1 MSIETTIRRLRR
13 EHNMTQERLA
23 EILSISPQA
32 VSRWETG
39 AAMPDISLIAPLCN
53 IFSITSDELLEIDIQ
68 NRQAKIDEYANEYC
82 KFASAVQKT
91 EELRQYTIRK
101 LREGLRMFP
110 EAKLLKQQLTT
121 VLWLNIE
128 KPSDPEEKKEMCRL
142 AKELIDTT
150 TDMKEKSRY
159 IYMYCSYA
167 RFTGN
172 SKAGKALADL
182 LPEMECSRQQLYA
195 LCCEDDTER
204 REQLY
209 GCVLSAW
216 GELRSSMLRLI
227 TDGCLTADE
236 IINIREKQEKINTV
250 LFDSDDF
257 VRCDDFDEYKVA
269 KALYESGDRD
279 LCICY
284 LSVCLSKWVD
294 KHDIVSCSPMR
305 DHFPMEAQGRASSRE
320 EESLERK
327 AEAEGFI
334 KSVNTYFP
342 ELLTDKCV
350 VALLEKAQAIC
361 ES

>member
-128 KPSDPEEKKEMCRL
+128 KPSDPEEK
-142 AKELIDTT
+142 IDQGT
-150 TDMKEKSRY
+150 
-159 IYMYCSYA
+159 
-167 RFTGN
+167 
-172 SKAGKALADL
+172 
-182 LPEMECSRQQLYA
+182 
-195 LCCEDDTER
+195 
-204 REQLY
+204 
-209 GCVLSAW
+209 
-216 GELRSSMLRLI
+216 
-227 TDGCLTADE
+227 
-236 IINIREKQEKINTV
+236 
-250 LFDSDDF
+250 F
-257 VRCDDFDEYKVA
+257 V
-269 KALYESGDRD
+269 
-279 LCICY
+279 
-284 LSVCLSKWVD
+284 
-294 KHDIVSCSPMR
+294 
-305 DHFPMEAQGRASSRE
+305 
-320 EESLERK
+320 
-327 AEAEGFI
+327 I
-334 KSVNTYFP
+334 KSVFIRHISEIHHPGDVFVNRSIDPGFTVSPDTVGVLKSNNQSKDGQIYKNSAF
-342 ELLTDKCV
+342 L
-350 VALLEKAQAIC
+350 Q
-361 ES
+361 

>member
-1 MSIETTIRRLRR
+1 MSFETTIRRLRR
-13 EHNMTQERLA
+13 EHNKTQERLA

-32 VSRWETG
+32 ISRWETG

-68 NRQAKIDEYANEYC
+68 NRQAKIDKYANEYC
-82 KFASAVQKT
+82 KFASAVHKT
-91 EELRQYTIRK
+91 EELRQHTIRK
-101 LREGLRMFP
+101 LRDGLRLFP
-110 EAKLLKQQLTT
+110 EAKLLKQQLVT

-128 KPSDPEEKKEMCRL
+128 KTSDPEEKKEMCRL
-142 AKELIDTT
+142 ARELIDTA

-159 IYMYCSYA
+159 IYMYCSYS

-172 SKAGKALADL
+172 SEEGKALADM
-182 LPEMECSRQQLYA
+182 LPEMECSRKQLYA

-250 LFDSDDF
+250 LFDGDDI
-257 VRCDDFDEYKVA
+257 VQYDDFDEYKIA
-269 KALYESGDRD
+269 KALYEAGDRE
-279 LCICY
+279 LCIRY
-284 LSVCLSKWVD
+284 LTVCLSKWVD
-294 KHDIVSCSPMR
+294 NHEIISCSPMR
-305 DHFPMEAQGRASSRE
+305 DHLPTNALGRTYSQE
-320 EESLERK
+320 ERFERK
-327 AEAEGFI
+327 TEAEDFV

-342 ELLTDKCV
+342 ELLPDKRIIT
-350 VALLEKAQAIC
+350 LLDKAKVIS

>member
-91 EELRQYTIRK
+91 EELRQHTIRK
-101 LREGLRMFP
+101 LREGLRLYP
-110 EAKLLKQQLTT
+110 DARLLKQQLVT

-142 AKELIDTT
+142 AKELIDTA

-236 IINIREKQEKINTV
+236 IINIRVKQEKIHAV
-250 LFDSDDF
+250 LFDGDDI
-257 VRCDDFDEYKVA
+257 VKYDDFDEYKVA
-269 KALYESGDRD
+269 KALYEAGDRD
-279 LCICY
+279 LCIPY
-284 LSVCLSKWVD
+284 LSACLSKWVD
-294 KHDIVSCSPMR
+294 KHKFALYSPMR
-305 DHFPMEAQGRASSRE
+305 DYIPTKAPGRAYSRE

-334 KSVNTYFP
+334 QSVKTCFP
-342 ELLTDKCV
+342 ELLADMRV
-350 VALLEKAQAIC
+350 VALLDKAQAVC